1 MSIPFGINLG
11 FAVKRLPAAS
21 EWARFVREKLNLDL
35 VQFSFDLID
44 PFMPLGS
51 RLALAAQVRQAAKDF
66 GLLIHSAQVGLACY
80 TYNGLLH
87 PDRAARQAAMEWWQN
102 AIELAAELE
111 VEAVGGPLGAMS
123 IPDAADPNIAQR
135 RYQDLLDSLTQI
147 TEMAEGYGLRAVLV
161 EPTPLRRE
169 FPHTIEQA
177 VALQQDMRER
187 AAVPIEYVLDIGHA
201 LYQPLYGKA
210 ASLEAWFAAIG
221 AHIGVLHLQNTDF
234 QSDSHWG
241 FPDPRAEYDVA
252 GFAAQVHAANLA
264 HLPTFLEVFYTFE
277 ADDDHVLQNVIS
289 SVEHCRAKLRVTA

>member
-21 EWARFVREKLNLDL
+21 EWARFVREQLNLAL

-44 PFMPLGS
+44 PFMPLNA

-66 GLLIHSAQVGLACY
+66 GLRIHSAQVGLACY

-87 PDRAARQAAMEWWQN
+87 PDRAGRQAAREWWKN
-102 AIELAAELE
+102 AVALAAELE
-111 VEAVGGPLGAMS
+111 VEAVGGPLGALS
-123 IPDAADPNIAQR
+123 VPDAADPNIAAR
-135 RYQDLLDSLTQI
+135 RYHDLLDALTEI
-147 TEMAEGYGLRAVLV
+147 TEMARAHGLRAVLV

-177 VALQQDMRER
+177 VALQADMRER
-187 AAVPIEYVLDIGHA
+187 AAVPIAYVLDIGHA
-201 LYQPLYGKA
+201 LYEPLYGKG
-210 ASLEAWFAAIG
+210 ASLSAWFEAIG

-252 GFAAQVHAANLA
+252 GFAAQVQAANLTDV
-264 HLPTFLEVFYTFE
+264 PTFLEVFYSFE
-277 ADDDHVLQNVIS
+277 ADDAQVLQNVIS
-289 SVEHCRAKLRVTA
+289 SVEHCRAKLAVTA